1 MGGDYPS
8 CYKSPLKSVSI
19 HAPVWGA
26 TQTISQRAWTWRR
39 FNPRPRMGG
48 DPWRDGLITV
58 RRRFNPRPRMG
69 GDVSQGYFFV
79 HLYVSIHAPVWG
91 ATHLTIFVSYP
102 VGVSIHAPVWG
113 ATLEGRVDWQLRGVS
128 IHAPVWGATL
138 ISLIMLSKN

>member
-69 GDVSQGYFFV
+69 GDLKFYQQLKQIQGFNPRPRMGGDV
-79 HLYVSIHAPVWG
+79 TSP
-91 ATHLTIFVSYP
+91 SSP
-102 VGVSIHAPVWG
+102 S
-113 ATLEGRVDWQLRGVS
+113 
-128 IHAPVWGATL
+128 
-138 ISLIMLSKN
+138 